1 MKIFLE
7 QFKELATSSDS
18 YRLKLIKEV
27 AGTRVFDEKKE
38 ESTKILQDTQGK
50 IEKSETLLGYINE
63 RLKKLEEEKEDLKEY
78 QKWDK
83 MRRYKMNIY

>member
-1 MKIFLE
+1 MKIFLNR
-7 QFKELATSSDS
+7 FKELATSSDS

-83 MRRYKMNIY
+83 MGR

>member
-1 MKIFLE
+1 M
-7 QFKELATSSDS
+7 
-18 YRLKLIKEV
+18 

-38 ESTKILQDTQGK
+38 ESMKILTDTQGK
-50 IEKSETLLGYINE
+50 IMKSTTLLNFIDE

-83 MRRYKMNIY
+83 MKRFIIFNAL